1 MHIPAYLCLFIF
13 SLVISQLSFAQ
24 TDNSNDHQFIG
35 PPEPISSN
43 EIQPL
48 PILPKVIAPNV
59 DLKEVSPIPEALPK
73 HPDMTEEDDT
83 DRAQVGITNQEKN
96 EVIEKNKP
104 TTPVLELEATKE
116 HSEDNVQQS
125 LPPPPQT
132 TFELL
137 GAEIPPN
144 TATRLAWTPDVAIT
158 GLALPVPVLAINGKH
173 PGETLCLTAAI
184 HGDEL
189 NGIEI
194 VRRVV
199 YDIDPEK
206 LHGQII
212 GIPIVNLQGF
222 QRGSRYLVDRRDL
235 NRFFPG
241 KKGGNLASRIAYSL
255 FNEVVTHCD
264 VLIDLHTGSL
274 RRTNLPQLRANMT
287 NPDVVKFT
295 EDFDDMVVVHSAG
308 SPGMLRK
315 AAEKIGIPALT
326 LEVGES
332 LRLQNEQVESGVR
345 SINSLMDRRKM
356 YSRYFTWGD
365 PQPIYYKSSWIR
377 VEQGGILFSKTKLG
391 ATVKKEQ
398 VLGIVT
404 DPITNELSE
413 IKSPTSGRIIGMAV
427 NQVVMPGFAAY
438 HIGVEAS
445 EQAISENASHEDK
458 ELDHMEDDT
467 PE

>member
-1 MHIPAYLCLFIF
+1 MRIPVCLFF
-13 SLVISQLSFAQ
+13 SILTLVFSYTSFAQ
-24 TDNSNDHQFIG
+24 TVAIKPDTFIG
-35 PPEPISSN
+35 PPVPSTTEGA
-43 EIQPL
+43 L
-48 PILPKVIAPNV
+48 LVVTKPKVIAPNV
-59 DLKEVSPIPEALPK
+59 DLKEVSPIPDALPK
-73 HPDMTEEDDT
+73 ESETADELTPEET
-83 DRAQVGITNQEKN
+83 S
-96 EVIEKNKP
+96 NKP
-104 TTPVLELEATKE
+104 DAPSNSDEVTPPLEPTLA
-116 HSEDNVQQS
+116 VQPKQAKAD
-125 LPPPPQT
+125 PVKPKPKN

-137 GAEIPPN
+137 GAEIPAN
-144 TATRLAWTPDVAIT
+144 TSTRLAWTPDVAIT
-158 GLALPVPVLAINGKH
+158 GLALPVPVLAINGKY
-173 PGETLCLTAAI
+173 PGDTLCLTAAI

-206 LHGQII
+206 LHGQVI

-235 NRFFPG
+235 NRYFPG
-241 KKGGNLASRIAYSL
+241 KKRGNLASRIAYSL
-255 FNEVVTHCD
+255 FNEVITHCD
-264 VLIDLHTGSL
+264 VLIDLHTGSF
-274 RRTNLPQLRANMT
+274 RRTNLPQLRANMS

-315 AAEKIGIPALT
+315 AAEKIGIPSLT

-332 LRLQNEQVESGVR
+332 LRLQNGQVESGVR

-377 VEQGGILFSKTKLG
+377 VEQGGILFSNTKLG
-391 ATVKKEQ
+391 DTVKQ
-398 VLGIVT
+398 GQILGVVT
-404 DPITNELSE
+404 DPITNEESK
-413 IKSPTSGRIIGMAV
+413 ITSPNTGRIIGMAV

-438 HIGVEAS
+438 HVGVEAS
-445 EQAISENASHEDK
+445 EEAISVNARNEDK
-458 ELDHMEDDT
+458 NTDHMEDDT